1 MEKESSTASEA
12 HIRETLIHE
21 VHHRVKNDLQIVESL
36 LRMDYRRSTSE
47 EARRALL
54 EASNRLKSMAVVHEM
69 LSESHHEVLDIVQL
83 IRNVAEQVKN
93 GFSGSEDSYR
103 VIVRGSSR
111 LLDGSKAISIALV
124 IAEIAHNSFEHGFY
138 DRGYG
143 TLEIVIEEQ
152 GEFLSITIA
161 DDGRGLPELFSLE
174 RPTSMGL
181 TLIKTLVED
190 DLQGSIEAQPRNEL
204 CDDTS
209 AHEKTGALFRC
220 VLPLSILEPQRQ

>member
-1 MEKESSTASEA
+1 MVIEKDSNTAPEM

-69 LSESHHEVLDIVQL
+69 LSESHHEILNIVQL

-93 GFSGSEDSYR
+93 GFSRPEDSYHV
-103 VIVRGSSR
+103 VIHGSSH

-124 IAEIAHNSFEHGFY
+124 VAEIVHNSFEHGFHN
-138 DRGYG
+138 RGYG
-143 TLEIVIEEQ
+143 TLEIDIKEQ
-152 GEFLSITIA
+152 GEFLSIAII
-161 DDGRGLPELFSLE
+161 DDGIGLPGSFSLE
-174 RPTSMGL
+174 TSTSMGL

-190 DLQGSIEAQPRNEL
+190 DLQGSIEAHSRNEL
-204 CDDTS
+204 CRDES
-209 AHEKTGALFRC
+209 AHEERGALFRFI
-220 VLPLSILEPQRQ
+220 LPLSIIEP